1 MTYPGGKGG
10 SGVWQRIINQ
20 MPPHKTYV
28 EAFLGGGSV
37 LLAKRPA
44 VASIGIDAD
53 AAVIEA
59 WRSSPAT
66 TPNMTL
72 VHGDGI
78 AYLDANHTWSEDV
91 LCYLDPPYLM
101 STRRQHRQ
109 IYRCELSDKDHER
122 LLRVIKRMSCM
133 VILSGYWSEMYS
145 DALKNWRTDTFM
157 TRTRGG
163 ALAEEWLWM
172 NFDPPFALHDYRY
185 LGENFRERERIKR
198 KITRWKDRLIH
209 MEPLE
214 QHAIMAAISEIN
226 LSRTDENSV
235 VRATSEP
242 TWLTSPQL

>member
-78 AYLDANHTWSEDV
+78 AYLDANHT
-91 LCYLDPPYLM
+91 
-101 STRRQHRQ
+101 
-109 IYRCELSDKDHER
+109 
-122 LLRVIKRMSCM
+122 
-133 VILSGYWSEMYS
+133 
-145 DALKNWRTDTFM
+145 
-157 TRTRGG
+157 
-163 ALAEEWLWM
+163 
-172 NFDPPFALHDYRY
+172 
-185 LGENFRERERIKR
+185 
-198 KITRWKDRLIH
+198 
-209 MEPLE
+209 
-214 QHAIMAAISEIN
+214 
-226 LSRTDENSV
+226 
-235 VRATSEP
+235 
-242 TWLTSPQL
+242 